1 MYGEAVFFRLYDVGR
16 NIDLKKS
23 QLILSGDRSK
33 AIFISKYTPAYLS
46 LPIPLV
52 FEVLRSSDLNS
63 NQIKGLVL
71 YAKLYEEGVISIVGR
86 LEFDEIPLK
95 EFHLI
100 RNIELLTPNGV
111 FTIDKLLEFHYF
123 EISRKISEF
132 IIKGVYELFPQE
144 FETYSAYCILD
155 NLGDPQ
161 EFLLNHGDYLAPFLL
176 GENPSLKLHKSQID
190 DVLSHPFSFLENDLV
205 VFDWDRC
212 LILDPNRDYEDIL
225 FISEMVNYQL
235 LELRVLDRLLD
246 NQLER
251 AEEDIR
257 TAFRKNRYHLRSLT
271 KILGELLKLR
281 YDMIFILENLENVT
295 KIIGDYY
302 LARMYIHLCDLFQL
316 DKWGSS
322 VRSRL
327 ETISQIYD
335 TAKTDVNERILLY
348 LEIGLALVFIT
359 EFITSI
365 IPFFQ
370 T

>member
-1 MYGEAVFFRLYDVGR
+1 MHGEAVFFRLYDVGR

-23 QLILSGDRSK
+23 QSILSGDRNK
-33 AIFISKYTPAYLS
+33 AVFGTKYTPANLS

-52 FEVLRSSDLNS
+52 FEVLHSDDLKS
-63 NQIKGLVL
+63 DKIKGMTI
-71 YAKLYEEGVISIVGR
+71 YAKLYEEGVISMLGR
-86 LEFDEIPLK
+86 LEFDGIPLE
-95 EFHLI
+95 EFHTI
-100 RNIELLTPNGV
+100 RNMELPTTNGT
-111 FTIDKLLEFHYF
+111 FKIDKLLEFHYQ
-123 EISRKISEF
+123 EIAKKISEH
-132 IIKGVYELFPQE
+132 IEKGVYELIPQE

-155 NLGDPQ
+155 DVGDPN
-161 EFLLNHGDYLAPFLL
+161 EFLVNHGNYIAPFLL
-176 GENPSLKLHKSQID
+176 GENPSLKLHKSQIED
-190 DVLSHPFSFLENDLV
+190 GLSHPFSFLENDLV

-212 LILDPNRDYEDIL
+212 LILDPNHDYEDIL
-225 FISEMVNYQL
+225 FISEMVNYQQ

-246 NQLER
+246 NRLER

-271 KILGELLKLR
+271 KILGELLKIR

-316 DKWGSS
+316 DQWSSS
-322 VRSRL
+322 VRNRL

-348 LEIGLALVFIT
+348 LEIGLAIVFIT

-365 IPFFQ
+365 IPLF
-370 T
+370 